1 MKYQTKLILGYATI
15 ALLLSIALG
24 IVVYSISLDYE
35 VKRQENSLDVTSAQ
49 LVSQMEDRFRTMDA
63 IIYYILSDYDMLDSI
78 ETLGRISDREVQSS
92 YVLNARTTLSNGF
105 NTEYILKNSY
115 RTVFYNQLGDL
126 VSSFNAKEA
135 RQVSTDFDLGTISY
149 LERAVQAK
157 GKTVLIGAH
166 TDEWGRT
173 DGPEVYSV
181 MKALQGYQMG
191 FLEVENTIES
201 LSTLAVAAPGAEFVI
216 VANGEEV
223 MYSSNGDYSDT
234 ESLRSLCEKAE
245 SEEEKTSGMLVSRSS
260 SEEFDLSVIAYI
272 PEIAEGDGRE
282 AILITAMAAAII
294 AFGVCLLLI
303 ILWSYILTKSIRE
316 LRGVIEQTSLENLD
330 IQAIETDY
338 GLDEVRTLANSYQA
352 MTKRLSQAVNS
363 EKRALMLQMQ
373 AQFDALQAQIN
384 PHFLYNVLN
393 IISGRG
399 IENNDDMICDM
410 CGALASMLR
419 YSTNNKE
426 RYVKT
431 EQEMNYLENY
441 LYLLKA
447 RYGDKIS
454 FDVSIDSAVRDKL
467 LPKMT
472 LHQFVENILAHAYGH
487 SDRRMIIQVIGTMYS
502 DHWEIRVQ
510 DNGEGISEEK
520 LREIREKIKN
530 VRKNLENRGGMEM
543 EIGGM
548 GLVNTYARC
557 FLLYHDALIFS
568 IRNLPSGGVEV
579 TVGEWLNRRSEDGIS
594 GVGGGR

>member
-35 VKRQENSLDVTSAQ
+35 VKRQKNSLDVTSAQ

-502 DHWEIRVQ
+502 DHWGIRVQ
-510 DNGEGISEEK
+510 DNGEGINEEK

-579 TVGEWLNRRSEDGIS
+579 TVGEWLNRRGEDGIS

>member
-1 MKYQTKLILGYATI
+1 MKYHTKLILGYATI

-245 SEEEKTSGMLVSRSS
+245 SEEEKISGMLVSRSS

-338 GLDEVRTLANSYQA
+338 GLDEVRTLAKSYQA

-454 FDVSIDSAVRDKL
+454 FDVSIDPAVRDKL

-530 VRKNLENRGGMEM
+530 VRKNLENRRGMEM

>member
-1 MKYQTKLILGYATI
+1 MKYQTKLILGYTTI

-35 VKRQENSLDVTSAQ
+35 VKRQKNSLDVTSAQ

-63 IIYYILSDYDMLDSI
+63 IIYYILSDYDMLDGI

-115 RTVFYNQLGDL
+115 RTVFYNQLGNL

-149 LERAVQAK
+149 LERAVQTK

-330 IQAIETDY
+330 IQAIETGY

-441 LYLLKA
+441 LYLLRA

-487 SDRRMIIQVIGTMYS
+487 SDRRMIIQVSGTMYS

-594 GVGGGR
+594 SVGGGR

>member
-1 MKYQTKLILGYATI
+1 MKYQTKLILGYTTI

-35 VKRQENSLDVTSAQ
+35 VKRQKNSLDVTSAQ

-115 RTVFYNQLGDL
+115 RTVFYNQLGNL

-441 LYLLKA
+441 LYLLRA

-487 SDRRMIIQVIGTMYS
+487 SDRRMIIQVSGTMYS

-510 DNGEGISEEK
+510 DNGEGIIEEK

>member
-1 MKYQTKLILGYATI
+1 MKYQTKLILGYTTI

-35 VKRQENSLDVTSAQ
+35 VKRQKNSLDVTSAQ

-115 RTVFYNQLGDL
+115 RTVFYNQLGNL

-173 DGPEVYSV
+173 DGSEVYSV

-441 LYLLKA
+441 LYLLRA

-487 SDRRMIIQVIGTMYS
+487 SDRRMIIQVSGTMYS

-579 TVGEWLNRRSEDGIS
+579 TVGEWLNRRIEDGIS

>member
-1 MKYQTKLILGYATI
+1 MKYQTKLILGYTTI

-35 VKRQENSLDVTSAQ
+35 VKRQKNSLDVTSAQ

-92 YVLNARTTLSNGF
+92 YILNARTTLSNGF

-115 RTVFYNQLGDL
+115 RTVFYNQLGNL

-149 LERAVQAK
+149 LERAVQTK

-330 IQAIETDY
+330 IQAIETGY

-441 LYLLKA
+441 LYLLRA

-487 SDRRMIIQVIGTMYS
+487 SDRRMIIQVSGTMYS

-530 VRKNLENRGGMEM
+530 ARKNLENRGGMEM

>member
-35 VKRQENSLDVTSAQ
+35 VKRQKNSLDVTSAQ

-260 SEEFDLSVIAYI
+260 SEEFDFSVIAYI

>member
-35 VKRQENSLDVTSAQ
+35 VKRQKNSLDVTSAQ

-149 LERAVQAK
+149 LERAIQAK

-502 DHWEIRVQ
+502 DHWGIRVQ
-510 DNGEGISEEK
+510 DNGEGINEEK

-579 TVGEWLNRRSEDGIS
+579 TVGEWLNRRGEDGIS

>member
-1 MKYQTKLILGYATI
+1 MKYQTKLILGYTTI

-35 VKRQENSLDVTSAQ
+35 VKRQKNSLDVTSAQ

-115 RTVFYNQLGDL
+115 RTVFYNQLGNL

-149 LERAVQAK
+149 LERAVQTK

-330 IQAIETDY
+330 IQAIETGY

-363 EKRALMLQMQ
+363 EKRALMFQMQ

-441 LYLLKA
+441 LYLLRA

-487 SDRRMIIQVIGTMYS
+487 SDRRMIIQVSGTMYS

-530 VRKNLENRGGMEM
+530 VRKTWRTAEGWKWK
-543 EIGGM
+543 
-548 GLVNTYARC
+548 
-557 FLLYHDALIFS
+557 S
-568 IRNLPSGGVEV
+568 EV
-579 TVGEWLNRRSEDGIS
+579 WGW
-594 GVGGGR
+594 

>member
-1 MKYQTKLILGYATI
+1 MKYQTKLILGYTTI

-35 VKRQENSLDVTSAQ
+35 VKRQKNSLDVTSAQ

-115 RTVFYNQLGDL
+115 RTVFYNQLGNL

-149 LERAVQAK
+149 LERAVQTK

-272 PEIAEGDGRE
+272 SEIAEGDGRE

-330 IQAIETDY
+330 IQAIETGY

-441 LYLLKA
+441 LYLLRA

-487 SDRRMIIQVIGTMYS
+487 SDRRMIIQVSGTMYS

>member
-1 MKYQTKLILGYATI
+1 MKYQTKLILGYTTI

-35 VKRQENSLDVTSAQ
+35 VKRQKNSLDVTSAQ

-115 RTVFYNQLGDL
+115 RTVFYNQLGNL

-149 LERAVQAK
+149 LERAVQTK

-201 LSTLAVAAPGAEFVI
+201 LSTLAVATPGAEFVI

-441 LYLLKA
+441 LYLLRA

-487 SDRRMIIQVIGTMYS
+487 SDRRMIIQVSGTMYS

>member
-260 SEEFDLSVIAYI
+260 SEEFDFSVIAYI

>member
-1 MKYQTKLILGYATI
+1 MKYQTKLILGYTTI

-35 VKRQENSLDVTSAQ
+35 VKRQKNSLDVTSAQ

-115 RTVFYNQLGDL
+115 RTVFYNQLGNL

-149 LERAVQAK
+149 LERAVQTK

-245 SEEEKTSGMLVSRSS
+245 SE
-260 SEEFDLSVIAYI
+260 
-272 PEIAEGDGRE
+272 GDGRE

-330 IQAIETDY
+330 IQAIETGY

-363 EKRALMLQMQ
+363 EKRALMFQMQ

-441 LYLLKA
+441 LYLLRA

-487 SDRRMIIQVIGTMYS
+487 SDRRMIIQVSGTMYS

>member
-1 MKYQTKLILGYATI
+1 MKYQTKLILGYTTI

-35 VKRQENSLDVTSAQ
+35 VKRQKNSLDVTSAQ

-115 RTVFYNQLGDL
+115 RTVFYNQLGNL

-338 GLDEVRTLANSYQA
+338 GLDEVRTLANSYQV

-431 EQEMNYLENY
+431 EQEMNYLENH
-441 LYLLKA
+441 LYLLRA

-487 SDRRMIIQVIGTMYS
+487 SDRRMIIQVSGTMYS

>member
-35 VKRQENSLDVTSAQ
+35 VKRQKNSLDVTSAQ

-260 SEEFDLSVIAYI
+260 SEEFGLSVIAYI

>member
-1 MKYQTKLILGYATI
+1 MKYQTKLILGYTTI

-35 VKRQENSLDVTSAQ
+35 VKRQKNSLDVTSAQ

-115 RTVFYNQLGDL
+115 RTVFYNQLGNL

-173 DGPEVYSV
+173 DGSEVYSV

-316 LRGVIEQTSLENLD
+316 LRGQTSLENLD

-441 LYLLKA
+441 LYLLRA

-487 SDRRMIIQVIGTMYS
+487 SDRRMIIQVSGTMYS

>member
-1 MKYQTKLILGYATI
+1 MKYQTKLILGYTTI

-35 VKRQENSLDVTSAQ
+35 VKRQKNSLDVTSAQ

-92 YVLNARTTLSNGF
+92 YILNSRTTLSNGF

-115 RTVFYNQLGDL
+115 RTVFYNQLGNL

-149 LERAVQAK
+149 LERAVQTK

-272 PEIAEGDGRE
+272 PKIAEGDGRE

-330 IQAIETDY
+330 IQAIETGY

-441 LYLLKA
+441 LYLLRA

-487 SDRRMIIQVIGTMYS
+487 SDRRMIIQVSGTMYS

>member
-245 SEEEKTSGMLVSRSS
+245 SEEEKISGMLVSRSS

-502 DHWEIRVQ
+502 DHWGIRVQ
-510 DNGEGISEEK
+510 DNGEGINEEK

-530 VRKNLENRGGMEM
+530 VRKNLENRRGMEM

>member
-1 MKYQTKLILGYATI
+1 MKYQTKLILGYTTI

-35 VKRQENSLDVTSAQ
+35 VKRQKNSLDVTSAQ

-115 RTVFYNQLGDL
+115 RTVFYNQLGNL

-149 LERAVQAK
+149 LERAVQTK

-166 TDEWGRT
+166 IDEWGRT

-330 IQAIETDY
+330 IQAIETGY

-441 LYLLKA
+441 LYLLRA

-487 SDRRMIIQVIGTMYS
+487 SDRRMIIQVSGTMYS

-594 GVGGGR
+594 SVGGGR

>member
-1 MKYQTKLILGYATI
+1 MKYQTKLILGYTTI

-35 VKRQENSLDVTSAQ
+35 VKRQKNSLDVTSAQ

-115 RTVFYNQLGDL
+115 RTVFYNQLGNL

-149 LERAVQAK
+149 LERAVQTK

-330 IQAIETDY
+330 IQAIETGY

-441 LYLLKA
+441 LYLLRA

-487 SDRRMIIQVIGTMYS
+487 SDRRMIIQVSGTMYS

-510 DNGEGISEEK
+510 DNGEGIIEEK

>member
-1 MKYQTKLILGYATI
+1 MKYQTKLILGYTTI

-35 VKRQENSLDVTSAQ
+35 VKRQKNSLDVTSAQ

-63 IIYYILSDYDMLDSI
+63 IIYYILSDYDILDSI

-105 NTEYILKNSY
+105 NTEYVLKNSY
-115 RTVFYNQLGDL
+115 RTVFYNQLGNL

-149 LERAVQAK
+149 LERAVQTK

-441 LYLLKA
+441 LYLLRA

-487 SDRRMIIQVIGTMYS
+487 SDRRMIIQVSGTMYS

>member
-1 MKYQTKLILGYATI
+1 MKYQTKLILGYTTI

-35 VKRQENSLDVTSAQ
+35 VKRQKNSLDVTSAQ

-115 RTVFYNQLGDL
+115 RTVFYNQQGNL

-149 LERAVQAK
+149 LERAVQTK

-330 IQAIETDY
+330 IQAIETGY

-441 LYLLKA
+441 LYLLRA

-487 SDRRMIIQVIGTMYS
+487 SDRRMIIQVSGTMYS

-510 DNGEGISEEK
+510 DNGEGIIEEK

>member
-1 MKYQTKLILGYATI
+1 MKYQTKLILGYTTI

-35 VKRQENSLDVTSAQ
+35 VKRQKNSLDVTSAQ

-115 RTVFYNQLGDL
+115 RTVFYNQLGNL

-338 GLDEVRTLANSYQA
+338 GLDEVRTLANSYQV

-441 LYLLKA
+441 LYLLRA

-487 SDRRMIIQVIGTMYS
+487 SDRRMIIQVSGTMYS

-557 FLLYHDALIFS
+557 FFLFFVALIFS
-568 IRNLPSGGVEV
+568 IRYLPSGGVEV

>member
-1 MKYQTKLILGYATI
+1 MKYQTKLILGYTTI

-35 VKRQENSLDVTSAQ
+35 VKRQKNSLDVTSAQ

-115 RTVFYNQLGDL
+115 RTVFYNQLGNL

-149 LERAVQAK
+149 LERAVQTK
-157 GKTVLIGAH
+157 GKTILIGAH

-330 IQAIETDY
+330 IQAIETGY

-441 LYLLKA
+441 LYLLRA

-487 SDRRMIIQVIGTMYS
+487 SDRRMIIQVSGTMYS

>member
-1 MKYQTKLILGYATI
+1 MKYQTKLILGYTTI

-35 VKRQENSLDVTSAQ
+35 VKRQKNSLDVTSAQ

-115 RTVFYNQLGDL
+115 RTVFYNQLGNL

-149 LERAVQAK
+149 LERAVQTK

-330 IQAIETDY
+330 IQAIETGY

-384 PHFLYNVLN
+384 PHFLYNF
-393 IISGRG
+393 R
-399 IENNDDMICDM
+399 
-410 CGALASMLR
+410 
-419 YSTNNKE
+419 T
-426 RYVKT
+426 
-431 EQEMNYLENY
+431 
-441 LYLLKA
+441 
-447 RYGDKIS
+447 
-454 FDVSIDSAVRDKL
+454 
-467 LPKMT
+467 
-472 LHQFVENILAHAYGH
+472 
-487 SDRRMIIQVIGTMYS
+487 
-502 DHWEIRVQ
+502 
-510 DNGEGISEEK
+510 
-520 LREIREKIKN
+520 
-530 VRKNLENRGGMEM
+530 
-543 EIGGM
+543 
-548 GLVNTYARC
+548 
-557 FLLYHDALIFS
+557 
-568 IRNLPSGGVEV
+568 RN
-579 TVGEWLNRRSEDGIS
+579 
-594 GVGGGR
+594 

>member
-1 MKYQTKLILGYATI
+1 MKYQTKLILGYTTI

-35 VKRQENSLDVTSAQ
+35 VKRQKNSLDVTSAQ

-115 RTVFYNQLGDL
+115 RTVFYNQLGTL

-173 DGPEVYSV
+173 DGSEVYSV

-441 LYLLKA
+441 LYLLRA

-487 SDRRMIIQVIGTMYS
+487 SDRRMIIQVSGTIYS

>member
-1 MKYQTKLILGYATI
+1 MKYQTKLILGYTTI

-35 VKRQENSLDVTSAQ
+35 VKRQKNSLDVTSAQ

-115 RTVFYNQLGDL
+115 RTVFYNQLGNL

-338 GLDEVRTLANSYQA
+338 GLDEVRTLANSYQV

-441 LYLLKA
+441 LYLLRA

-472 LHQFVENILAHAYGH
+472 LHQFGR
-487 SDRRMIIQVIGTMYS
+487 SGD
-502 DHWEIRVQ
+502 
-510 DNGEGISEEK
+510 SE
-520 LREIREKIKN
+520 
-530 VRKNLENRGGMEM
+530 
-543 EIGGM
+543 
-548 GLVNTYARC
+548 
-557 FLLYHDALIFS
+557 
-568 IRNLPSGGVEV
+568 LPSYH
-579 TVGEWLNRRSEDGIS
+579 SIS
-594 GVGGGR
+594 

>member
-1 MKYQTKLILGYATI
+1 MKYQTKLILGYTTI

-35 VKRQENSLDVTSAQ
+35 VKRQKNSLDVTSAQ

-115 RTVFYNQLGDL
+115 RTVFYNQLGNL

-149 LERAVQAK
+149 LERAVQTK

-272 PEIAEGDGRE
+272 PEIAEGDGRD

-330 IQAIETDY
+330 IQAIETGY

-441 LYLLKA
+441 LYLLRA

-487 SDRRMIIQVIGTMYS
+487 SDRRMIIQVSGTMYS

-594 GVGGGR
+594 SVGGGR

>member
-35 VKRQENSLDVTSAQ
+35 VKRQKNSLDVTSAQ

-149 LERAVQAK
+149 LERAIQAK

-272 PEIAEGDGRE
+272 PEIAERDGRE

>member
-35 VKRQENSLDVTSAQ
+35 VKRQKNSLDVTSAQ

-149 LERAVQAK
+149 LERAIQAK

-260 SEEFDLSVIAYI
+260 SEEFGLSVIAYI

>member
-35 VKRQENSLDVTSAQ
+35 VKRQKNSLDVTSAQ

-245 SEEEKTSGMLVSRSS
+245 SEEEKISGMLVSRSS

-338 GLDEVRTLANSYQA
+338 GLDEVRTLAKSYQA

-530 VRKNLENRGGMEM
+530 VRKNLENRRGMEM

>member
-1 MKYQTKLILGYATI
+1 MKYQTKLILGYTTI

-35 VKRQENSLDVTSAQ
+35 VKRQKNSLDVTSAQ

-115 RTVFYNQLGDL
+115 RTVFYNQLGNL

-173 DGPEVYSV
+173 DGSEVYSV

-441 LYLLKA
+441 LYLLRA

-487 SDRRMIIQVIGTMYS
+487 SDRRMIIQVSGTMYS

-548 GLVNTYARC
+548 GLVKKYDRC

>member
-1 MKYQTKLILGYATI
+1 MKYQTKLILGYTTI

-35 VKRQENSLDVTSAQ
+35 VKRQKNSLDVTSAQ

-115 RTVFYNQLGDL
+115 RTVLYNQLGNL

-173 DGPEVYSV
+173 DGSEVYSV

-441 LYLLKA
+441 LYLLRA

-487 SDRRMIIQVIGTMYS
+487 SDRRMIIQVSGTMYS

>member
-35 VKRQENSLDVTSAQ
+35 VKRQKNSLDVTSAQ

-149 LERAVQAK
+149 LERAIQAK

>member
-1 MKYQTKLILGYATI
+1 MKYQTKLILGYTTI

-35 VKRQENSLDVTSAQ
+35 VKRQKNSLDVTSAQ

-92 YVLNARTTLSNGF
+92 YILNARTTLSNGF

-115 RTVFYNQLGDL
+115 RTVFYNQLGNL

-149 LERAVQAK
+149 LERAVQTK

-330 IQAIETDY
+330 IQAIETGY

-441 LYLLKA
+441 LYLLRA

-487 SDRRMIIQVIGTMYS
+487 SDRRMIIQVSGTMYS

>member
-1 MKYQTKLILGYATI
+1 MKYQTKLILGYTTI

-35 VKRQENSLDVTSAQ
+35 VKRQKNSLDVTSAQ

-115 RTVFYNQLGDL
+115 RTVFYNQLGNL

-149 LERAVQAK
+149 LERAVQTK

-272 PEIAEGDGRE
+272 LEIAEGDGRE

-330 IQAIETDY
+330 IQAIETGY

-441 LYLLKA
+441 LYLLRA

-487 SDRRMIIQVIGTMYS
+487 SDRRMIIQVSGTMYS

-510 DNGEGISEEK
+510 DNGEGIIEEK

>member
-115 RTVFYNQLGDL
+115 RAVFYNQLGDL

-260 SEEFDLSVIAYI
+260 SEEFDFSVIAYI

>member
-1 MKYQTKLILGYATI
+1 MREKRESLSVQESIQTRLSLAMVLVMLFVVCINFFIFEQIHSGVNRIDAVFSSNAAINDLSDTLNKLEGTVYEYLNTKGTK
-15 ALLLSIALG
+15 ALENYYRYEQDYRQLLDELNDRNVES
-24 IVVYSISLDYE
+24 E
-35 VKRQENSLDVTSAQ
+35 VKMLEKNIRRMSESYLEQTSETVQAKRGRNIEKYKASYEKEKLLYEYITSYIYKLNNLRFRMNSANYQILLNSMDVLYRLALVVIFIVAAVGVAIILLVVRSMIRPLTQLSNTAHEVAMGNLDVPI
-49 LVSQMEDRFRTMDA
+49 LPVVCEDEVGVVTRGFNQ
-63 IIYYILSDYDMLDSI
+63 MLDSI
-78 ETLGRISDREVQSS
+78 RVHITQQRENMEKQAQMKERELLMETHL
-92 YVLNARTTLSNGF
+92 
-105 NTEYILKNSY
+105 
-115 RTVFYNQLGDL
+115 
-126 VSSFNAKEA
+126 KEA
-135 RQVSTDFDLGTISY
+135 QLKY
-149 LERAVQAK
+149 
-157 GKTVLIGAH
+157 
-166 TDEWGRT
+166 
-173 DGPEVYSV
+173 
-181 MKALQGYQMG
+181 
-191 FLEVENTIES
+191 
-201 LSTLAVAAPGAEFVI
+201 
-216 VANGEEV
+216 
-223 MYSSNGDYSDT
+223 
-234 ESLRSLCEKAE
+234 
-245 SEEEKTSGMLVSRSS
+245 
-260 SEEFDLSVIAYI
+260 
-272 PEIAEGDGRE
+272 
-282 AILITAMAAAII
+282 
-294 AFGVCLLLI
+294 
-303 ILWSYILTKSIRE
+303 
-316 LRGVIEQTSLENLD
+316 
-330 IQAIETDY
+330 
-338 GLDEVRTLANSYQA
+338 
-352 MTKRLSQAVNS
+352 
-363 EKRALMLQMQ
+363 
-373 AQFDALQAQIN
+373 LQAQIN

-441 LYLLKA
+441 LYLLRA

-487 SDRRMIIQVIGTMYS
+487 SDRRMIIQVSGTMYS

-594 GVGGGR
+594 SVGGGR